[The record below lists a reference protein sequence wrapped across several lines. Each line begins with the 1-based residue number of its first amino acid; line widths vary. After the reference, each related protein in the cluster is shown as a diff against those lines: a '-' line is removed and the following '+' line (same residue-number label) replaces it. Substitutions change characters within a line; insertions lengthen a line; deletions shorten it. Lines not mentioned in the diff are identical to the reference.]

1 MLRIRSIKIT
11 ERLVLNFILIG
22 MGSVIIISYLSYRS
36 LKSAILERT
45 FEQLTAIRI
54 INQSQV
60 ESFFNKRMSDAKIIA
75 DGQADLSNL
84 SLGFLRK
91 YGFYEGVLIIQ
102 NAKLR
107 SFDFYGD
114 SSNIQP
120 IYSYKPYIDSI
131 LAFKYHDF
139 SEPLI
144 LDFSKGRKK
153 NSLVFFAVA
162 PIIGS
167 QGNEGYVALP
177 VEVEAI
183 NTLMSDLAAK
193 GGFGK
198 SGEAYLVGHDYRM
211 RSKSRFQEVSV
222 LHTEVKTE
230 ASISAFSSGQGT
242 QIVTDYRGIEVLSSF
257 CQLRVNG
264 IDWVLLS
271 EIDFKEVM
279 TPIVLVRNQ
288 ILILSVLI
296 SLFIFL
302 LALFI
307 SRRITK
313 PILTLKKA
321 TAALSMGEFPTL
333 QTEGVHDEIDE
344 LFIAFNDMSV
354 SLREKQDLLNRERK
368 RNLLAMIDGQESE
381 RKRLSLD
388 LHDGL
393 GQSLVAI
400 KYRLECL
407 DDKDPLLLAEIL
419 RQTKTEISN
428 AIAETRN
435 MSNDLMPAALSQFG
449 LQPAIQQMCREI
461 EKNSGI
467 KIYFEA
473 DANTDAI
480 DDRKKIYLYR
490 IIQESITNTL
500 KHSGAENLKIQML
513 QIRNDLLL
521 LIEDDGS
528 GLKDETPH
536 CSSRGINS
544 MKERVNV
551 LNGVFEIRNGIE
563 KGTIIQIRIPL

>member
-60 ESFFNKRMSDAKIIA
+60 ESFFDKRLSDAKILA
-75 DGQADLSNL
+75 DGQADMSNL

-91 YGFYEGVLIIQ
+91 YGFYEGVLISHGSQ
-102 NAKLR
+102 NR
-107 SFDFYGD
+107 SFDFSRD
-114 SSNIQP
+114 SMNLP
-120 IYSYKPYIDSI
+120 PLLSYKPYIDSV
-131 LAFKYHDF
+131 LGEKKQAFSK
-139 SEPLI
+139 PLI
-144 LDFSKGRKK
+144 FDFSKGRKK
-153 NSLVFFAVA
+153 NSLIFFAVA
-162 PIIGS
+162 PIRGKHGS
-167 QGNEGYVALP
+167 EGYVALP

-183 NTLMSDLAAK
+183 NVLMSDLAEK

-198 SGEAYLVGHDYRM
+198 SGEAYLVGHDFKM

-222 LHTEVKTE
+222 LQTEVKTE
-230 ASISAFSSGQGT
+230 ASISAFGSGQGT
-242 QIVTDYRGIEVLSSF
+242 KIVSDYRGIEVLSSF
-257 CQLRVNG
+257 CRLRING

-302 LALFI
+302 IALFI

-313 PILTLKKA
+313 PILTLKNA

-344 LFIAFNDMSV
+344 LFVAFNDMSI
-354 SLREKQDLLNRERK
+354 SLKEKQTLLNTERK

-400 KYRLECL
+400 KYRLESI
-407 DDKDPLLLAEIL
+407 DDKDPSVLAEIL
-419 RQTKTEISN
+419 RQTRSEITD

-435 MSNDLMPAALSQFG
+435 MSNNLMPAALSQFG
-449 LQPAIQQMCREI
+449 LLPAIQQMCRDVERNSEI
-461 EKNSGI
+461 RI
-467 KIYFEA
+467 IFEA
-473 DANTDAI
+473 DAQADAI

-490 IIQESITNTL
+490 IIQEAITNTL
-500 KHSGAENLKIQML
+500 KHSGAENLTIQMM
-513 QIRNDLLL
+513 QTRNDLLL
-521 LIEDDGS
+521 FIEDDGR
-528 GLKDETPH
+528 GLKNE
-536 CSSRGINS
+536 SSQCTGRGINS
-544 MKERVNV
+544 MKERVHV
-551 LNGVFEIRNGIE
+551 LNGVFEMRNGID